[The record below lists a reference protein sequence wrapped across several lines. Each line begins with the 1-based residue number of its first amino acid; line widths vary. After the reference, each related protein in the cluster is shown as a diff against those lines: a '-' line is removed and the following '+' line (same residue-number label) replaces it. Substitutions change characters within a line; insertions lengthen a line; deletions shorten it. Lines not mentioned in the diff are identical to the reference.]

1 MSGSFSRPY
10 ELRFRSKS
18 TRTNFR
24 AFLRDLCI
32 KFWKL
37 GFFIEKKL
45 TFRFFRFLGKTF
57 TFLIWFK
64 QGRKNLQVKKMSR
77 KKKCFKKNF
86 FGRQIESCT
95 FQRIRHSPGHIKN
108 SSREPCELFVQNHML
123 SRHRSSLQ
131 VFTKIRIEYA
141 PCPKQC
147 FLETAAYCENTQNEI
162 CALRNGTKDT
172 YTF

>member
-77 KKKCFKKNF
+77 KKKCFKKKLWADRSNHVLF
-86 FGRQIESCT
+86 NAS
-95 FQRIRHSPGHIKN
+95 GHIKN
-108 SSREPCELFVQNHML
+108 GSREPSELSVQNHML
-123 SRHRSSLQ
+123 SGGGSPKISSKKGTHLQ
-131 VFTKIRIEYA
+131 VMTHVHVMYMYIVVRS
-141 PCPKQC
+141 
-147 FLETAAYCENTQNEI
+147 
-162 CALRNGTKDT
+162 
-172 YTF
+172 

>member
-24 AFLRDLCI
+24 AFLRDLWI

-77 KKKCFKKNF
+77 KKKCFKKKFFWQTDRIMYFSTHPGTLKTVHGNPLNF
-86 FGRQIESCT
+86 LSKTTCSQGGGSRIFRLKKVST
-95 FQRIRHSPGHIKN
+95 FKSRLTGYPGMRASIAKYHP
-108 SSREPCELFVQNHML
+108 SSSV
-123 SRHRSSLQ
+123 
-131 VFTKIRIEYA
+131 
-141 PCPKQC
+141 
-147 FLETAAYCENTQNEI
+147 
-162 CALRNGTKDT
+162 
-172 YTF
+172 

>member
-77 KKKCFKKNF
+77 KKKCFKKDFFWQTDRIMYFSTHPGTLKTVHGNPLNF
-86 FGRQIESCT
+86 PSKTTCFQGGPPKFHQKRYPPSNHDSCIVSGKKSGRLSDLST
-95 FQRIRHSPGHIKN
+95 
-108 SSREPCELFVQNHML
+108 SSTC
-123 SRHRSSLQ
+123 
-131 VFTKIRIEYA
+131 
-141 PCPKQC
+141 
-147 FLETAAYCENTQNEI
+147 
-162 CALRNGTKDT
+162 LR
-172 YTF
+172 

>member
-24 AFLRDLCI
+24 AFLRYLCI

-37 GFFIEKKL
+37 GFFIEKKM

-77 KKKCFKKNF
+77 KKKCFKKKKLWADRSNHVLF
-86 FGRQIESCT
+86 NAS
-95 FQRIRHSPGHIKN
+95 GHIKN
-108 SSREPCELFVQNHML
+108 GSREPSELSVQNHML
-123 SRHRSSLQ
+123 SGGG
-131 VFTKIRIEYA
+131 
-141 PCPKQC
+141 PPKFPQPA
-147 FLETAAYCENTQNEI
+147 FENQHPPSNLDSYEFI
-162 CALRNGTKDT
+162 YLDSGKS
-172 YTF
+172 

>member
-64 QGRKNLQVKKMSR
+64 QGRKNLQVAKMSR
-77 KKKCFKKNF
+77 KKKCFEKKKLWTDRSNHVLF
-86 FGRQIESCT
+86 NAS
-95 FQRIRHSPGHIKN
+95 GHIKN
-108 SSREPCELFVQNHML
+108 GSREPSELSVQNHML
-123 SRHRSSLQ
+123 SRGGS
-131 VFTKIRIEYA
+131 RIFRL
-141 PCPKQC
+141 P
-147 FLETAAYCENTQNEI
+147 FFENQHPPSNLDSHVHVRLSGI
-162 CALRNGTKDT
+162 
-172 YTF
+172 F